1 MELLRYQIFSG
12 MGVLFI
18 SIWFALIKSSDT
30 GEKEINPLLLYAPI
44 WSIIVLGI
52 YAVGSIAI
60 GLISFK
66 DTPEAAAEIDRQ
78 VIEAKA
84 EMKKRG
90 IISKNN

>member
-1 MELLRYQIFSG
+1 
-12 MGVLFI
+12 MGFLFI

-30 GEKEINPLLLYAPI
+30 REINPLLLYAPI

-52 YAVGSIAI
+52 YAVGSIII

-90 IISKNN
+90 IISKDN